1 MLIDKSSAYRILD
14 ANCNRLR
21 EGLRLIEEY
30 YRFVENNETLTVAF
44 KSLRHKLKNVE
55 QLLGRDNLLQNRDTS
70 TDCFSKENRPEELTR
85 EGMDDIV
92 NAGFKR
98 AQEACRVI
106 EEYSKI
112 ISSPDDVSSIAKLI
126 RFELYTFEKDL
137 WVFNH
142 GKKKAGN

>member
-55 QLLGRDNLLQNRDTS
+55 QLLGRENLLLNRDTS
-70 TDCFSKENRPEELTR
+70 TDCLSKDNRPEELTR
-85 EGMDDIV
+85 NSIDDIV

-98 AQEACRVI
+98 AQEASRVI
-106 EEYSKI
+106 EEYAKI
-112 ISSPDDVSSIAKLI
+112 IDSPDVSSIAKLI

-137 WVFNH
+137 WIHDH

>member
-1 MLIDKSSAYRILD
+1 MLLDKSSAYRILD

-30 YRFVENNETLTVAF
+30 YRFVENNETLTIAF

-55 QLLGRDNLLQNRDTS
+55 QLLGRDNLLQHRDTT
-70 TDCFSKENRPEELTR
+70 TDCFSRDNRPEELTR
-85 EGMDDIV
+85 DCIDDIV

-98 AQEACRVI
+98 AQEASRVI
-106 EEYSKI
+106 EEYAKI
-112 ISSPDDVSSIAKLI
+112 IDSPDVSSIAKLI

-137 WVFNH
+137 WIHYH

>member
-30 YRFVENNETLTVAF
+30 YRFVQNNETLTIAF
-44 KSLRHKLKNVE
+44 KSLRHKLKDVE
-55 QLLGRDNLLQNRDTS
+55 QLLGRDNLLLNRDTS
-70 TDCFSKENRPEELTR
+70 TDCFSKDNRPEELTR
-85 EGMDDIV
+85 NDLDDIV

-98 AQEACRVI
+98 AQEAARVI
-106 EEYSKI
+106 EEYAKI
-112 ISSPDDVSSIAKLI
+112 IDTPDVSAIAKLI

-137 WVFNH
+137 WVHYH
-142 GKKKAGN
+142 GKKKAGH

>member
-30 YRFVENNETLTVAF
+30 YRFVENNETLTIAF

-55 QLLGRDNLLQNRDTS
+55 QLLGRENLLLNRDTS
-70 TDCFSKENRPEELTR
+70 TDCFSKDNRPEELTR
-85 EGMDDIV
+85 DGIDDIV

-98 AQEACRVI
+98 AQEASRVI
-106 EEYSKI
+106 EEYAKI
-112 ISSPDDVSSIAKLI
+112 IDSPDVSSIAKLI

-137 WVFNH
+137 WIYNH